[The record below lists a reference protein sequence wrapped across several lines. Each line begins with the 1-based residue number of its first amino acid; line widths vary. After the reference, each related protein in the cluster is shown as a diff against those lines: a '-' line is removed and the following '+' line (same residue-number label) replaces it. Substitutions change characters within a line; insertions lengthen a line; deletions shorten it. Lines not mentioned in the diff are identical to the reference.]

1 MLGESGAVRDD
12 NIAPPDS
19 TPSVGNLD
27 DADTNDTSVER
38 FGHNIAQQLDQ
49 EFQTLPDLDMN
60 FTPRRHNGTT
70 ATTAAIG
77 IRGEPRIVKNS
88 GEDKTCK

>member
-1 MLGESGAVRDD
+1 MHTQKLQRIIGSAAIKQLIDE
-12 NIAPPDS
+12 N
-19 TPSVGNLD
+19 NLD

-70 ATTAAIG
+70 ATTAAID
-77 IRGEPRIVKNS
+77 IRGEPRIVEAS
-88 GEDKTCK
+88 GEDTTCK